1 MPGWALEASA
11 IASAVD
17 DGLRGFFGTGS
28 LEEAANSERERE
40 PPRSSRGETLPH
52 LPNARDFNVRANDSI
67 SIFFPRNGIE
77 KESALAFD
85 SPHARL
91 ARDGAADAVLHV
103 ALRCAGAPSEAS
115 SVTHENDDFF
125 GNEKGHSG
133 GRRTKIALASA
144 CFSFLE
150 RLASPPCDDATRK
163 RLGADGAMD
172 RVVATKAFLISF
184 SSSSAFERDAE
195 EERERQMALDAA
207 DRALRALAR
216 CEQNMRAAF
225 SLGAAEIVW

>member
-1 MPGWALEASA
+1 MES
-11 IASAVD
+11 
-17 DGLRGFFGTGS
+17 
-28 LEEAANSERERE
+28 
-40 PPRSSRGETLPH
+40 
-52 LPNARDFNVRANDSI
+52 
-67 SIFFPRNGIE
+67 
-77 KESALAFD
+77 KKKSALAFD

-115 SVTHENDDFF
+115 SETNDDFF
-125 GNEKGHSG
+125 GNQ
-133 GRRTKIALASA
+133 RRQKIALASA

-150 RLASPPCDDATRK
+150 RIASPPCDDETRK

-172 RVVATKAFLISF
+172 RVVATKAFLFSFSF
-184 SSSSAFERDAE
+184 SSPSAFETDTEEERDT